1 MKTGIGYRRELSQW
15 IDSKPSGVECLE
27 ITAEHFFHGGEE
39 HLQGLAKKY
48 PLFVHG
54 LGLSLGTPGTL
65 DKKHLEQFARVVE
78 VARPDWI
85 SEHVAFTR
93 TVEANLG
100 HLNPVPPTQAMLAT
114 IADHAREVSERCG
127 KPMLL
132 ENITSHVRLNGDL
145 SETEFFNLL
154 CERSGCKLLLDV
166 TNLFINSR
174 NHGFDALTWLH
185 EIEPKNIT
193 QLHIVGYSQHG
204 ERYAD
209 SHAAPIQEELIELA
223 REVVRY
229 APVQAVILERDE
241 EFPDTSGLEAE
252 VAKLQR
258 IRG

>member
-1 MKTGIGYRRELSQW
+1 MKTGIGYRRELSRW
-15 IDSKPSGVECLE
+15 IDTKPSGVDCLE
-27 ITAEHFFHGGEE
+27 ITAEHFFHGGED
-39 HLQGLAKKY
+39 HLKTLARKY

-54 LGLSLGTPGTL
+54 LGLSLGTPGDL
-65 DKKHLEQFARVVE
+65 DKAYLENFARVVE
-78 VARPDWI
+78 AARPQWI

-93 TVEANLG
+93 TAEADLG
-100 HLNPVPPTQAMLAT
+100 HLNPVPPTQAMLKT
-114 IADHAREVSERCG
+114 IADHAREVADRCG

-132 ENITSHVRLNGDL
+132 ENITSHIRLHGGL
-145 SETEFFNLL
+145 AETDFFNKL
-154 CERSGCKLLLDV
+154 CEQSGCKLLLDV

-174 NHGFDALTWLH
+174 NHGFDALAWLH

-193 QLHIVGYSQHG
+193 QMHIVGYSQHG

-223 REVVRY
+223 REVVRH

-241 EFPDTSGLEAE
+241 DFPDIAGLETE
-252 VAKLQR
+252 VSKLQR